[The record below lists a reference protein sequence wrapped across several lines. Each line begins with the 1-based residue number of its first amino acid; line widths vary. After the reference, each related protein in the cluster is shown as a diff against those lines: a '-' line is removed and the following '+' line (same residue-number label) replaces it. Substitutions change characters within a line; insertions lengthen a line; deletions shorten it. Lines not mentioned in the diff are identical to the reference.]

1 MRRGWRGGRW
11 WGFEY
16 GYRCLGGMGWTY
28 FGGLGG
34 VELKGSMR
42 LVVLLLKRVRDGNV
56 RGGAP

>member
-11 WGFEY
+11 WGVEY
-16 GYRCLGGMGWTY
+16 VYRYLGGGERTY

-42 LVVLLLKRVRDGNV
+42 LVVLLLKRVRDGSV